1 MKEWFENE
9 SFWRELYPYMFDENR
24 FAQAD
29 EQVRK
34 VLKLAGVRRG
44 AVLDLCCGPGR
55 HSVALAKRGFQ
66 VTGVD
71 RTRFLLNKA
80 RRHAKSARARVEF
93 VRSDMRDF
101 ARPNTY
107 KLALSMWTSFGYF
120 DNKNDDRRALGNIF
134 KSLKP
139 GGVCVIDVFG
149 KERLAKIMHPA
160 TATRNLD
167 GSLLIQMHEIFDDW
181 TRIRNEWILIK
192 GNRAKRFK
200 FHHTMYSGQELS
212 DQLQQAGFSQ
222 VKLYGDFD
230 GQPYGPDAPRL
241 VAVARKI

>member
-1 MKEWFENE
+1 MAEWFESE
-9 SFWRELYPYMFDENR
+9 SFWREMYPYMFDENR

-34 VLKLAGVRRG
+34 VLKLAGIRRG

-55 HSVALAKRGFQ
+55 HAVALAKRGFQ
-66 VTGVD
+66 VTAVD
-71 RTRFLLNKA
+71 RTQFLLNKA
-80 RRHAKSARARVEF
+80 RRHAKSSRARVEF

-101 ARPNTY
+101 VRPNGY
-107 KLALSMWTSFGYF
+107 KLALNMWTSFGYF

-160 TATRNLD
+160 TATRCPN
-167 GSLLIQMHEIFDDW
+167 GALLIQMHEIFDDW
-181 TRIRNEWILIK
+181 TRVRNEWILIK
-192 GNRAKRFK
+192 GNRVKRFK

-212 DQLQQAGFSQ
+212 DRLQQAGFSE

-230 GQPYGPDAPRL
+230 GQPYGPEAPRL
-241 VAVARKI
+241 VAVARKA

>member
-80 RRHAKSARARVEF
+80 RRHAKSARVRVEF

>member
-1 MKEWFENE
+1 MTEWFEDE
-9 SFWRELYPYMFDENR
+9 SFWRELYPYMFDDNR

-34 VLKLAGVRRG
+34 VLKLTGIRRG

-55 HSVALAKRGFQ
+55 HSVALAKRGFK
-66 VTGVD
+66 VTAVD

-80 RRHAKSARARVEF
+80 RRHAKSSRARVEF
-93 VRSDMRDF
+93 VRADMRDF
-101 ARPNTY
+101 VRPGAY
-107 KLALSMWTSFGYF
+107 RLALNLWTSFGYF

-134 KSLKP
+134 ESLKP

-160 TATRNLD
+160 TVTRCPN
-167 GSLLIQMHEIFDDW
+167 GALLVQMHEIFDDW

-192 GNRAKRFK
+192 GNRAKWFK

-212 DQLQQAGFSQ
+212 DRLQQAGFSQ

-241 VAVARKI
+241 VAVARKV

>member
-1 MKEWFENE
+1 MTEWFEDE

-34 VLKLAGVRRG
+34 VLKLTGIRRG

-66 VTGVD
+66 VTAVD

-93 VRSDMRDF
+93 VRSDMREF
-101 ARPNTY
+101 VRPGAYRLVLN
-107 KLALSMWTSFGYF
+107 LWTSFGYF
-120 DNKNDDRRALGNIF
+120 DNKGDDLRALGNIF

-139 GGVCVIDVFG
+139 GGACVIDVFG
-149 KERLAKIMHPA
+149 KERLAKIMQPA
-160 TATRNLD
+160 TVTLSPN
-167 GSLLIQMHEIFDDW
+167 GTLLIQMHEIFDDW

-192 GNRAKRFK
+192 GNRARRFR

-212 DQLQQAGFSQ
+212 DRLQQAGFSQ
-222 VKLYGDFD
+222 VELYGDFD